1 MVVLILAF
9 LAAPGRC
16 SAAAELRVGL
26 GMATRHPGVWRWRVE
41 TCCRAQEINATSCHT
56 GCRHSRGDGLFLP
69 LQQRSVGF
77 LSGGDGP
84 ARLIAKGGVELPGWM
99 AGGQAI
105 VQWLGL
111 RSQGHLFGAGLS
123 EGARAKGQG
132 KALRCLGQQGGQQLQ
147 RGQAGL
153 RNVLQP
159 APKGGADAKVE
170 G

>member
-1 MVVLILAF
+1 MPPPVTPT
-9 LAAPGRC
+9 AATPL
-16 SAAAELRVGL
+16 E
-26 GMATRHPGVWRWRVE
+26 GV
-41 TCCRAQEINATSCHT
+41 
-56 GCRHSRGDGLFLP
+56 FPFP
-69 LQQRSVGF
+69 LHQGSVGF

-147 RGQAGL
+147 VRQAGL
-153 RNVLQP
+153 RGVLLP
-159 APKGGADAKVE
+159 APQGAGESRFPPAEQAGNDVRPGGAKGCLIRTGE
-170 G
+170 SPIETFS

>member
-56 GCRHSRGDGLFLP
+56 GCRHSRGDGLSLP

-77 LSGGDGP
+77 LSGGDGRV
-84 ARLIAKGGVELPGWM
+84 RLIAQGGVEPPGGM
-99 AGGQAI
+99 AGREAI
-105 VQWLGL
+105 VQLLGL
-111 RSQGHLFGAGLS
+111 RNYGHIFRARLT
-123 EGARAKGQG
+123 EGTRAKGP
-132 KALRCLGQQGGQQLQ
+132 AHRC
-147 RGQAGL
+147 RQACH
-153 RNVLQP
+153 
-159 APKGGADAKVE
+159 E
-170 G
+170 